1 MPGSTSRRP
10 SPSKRDLATV
20 QAQLN
25 AWTEETGLP
34 YTHPSRI
41 CAMPIGENYSTDT
54 PARFVDGEE

>member
-1 MPGSTSRRP
+1 
-10 SPSKRDLATV
+10 V